1 MRGRGEIGFADAE
14 ITGGSADAGVSLA
27 GVDVPNVVLE
37 TVKQAEDGDG
47 VILRLY
53 ECENAKTPVTLTWNK
68 PFAAAEADNCIEEK
82 TGDVEVSGN
91 QIRFTIKPYE
101 VKTIRIR

>member
-1 MRGRGEIGFADAE
+1 M
-14 ITGGSADAGVSLA
+14 SLA

-68 PFAAAEADNCIEEK
+68 PFSTAEADNCIEEK